1 MTPQTAY
8 VADSTLGLSP
18 QEAAEQG
25 IHTVP
30 QQVVVDG
37 RSYRDHVEMTPEQMA
52 EAQKAGKK
60 ISTSQVSPP
69 ELEALYER
77 LLHTY
82 ERVVS
87 VHVSGKL
94 SGTMQTAQTLAQ
106 KFGGRIRVLDSQSLN
121 GGLQF
126 VLDEA
131 RHKLEAGVSWERL
144 EEAVAPLRA
153 RMRGYVLP
161 ATLDYLRRGGRI
173 SGLQHFFGSLL
184 KILPLL
190 EIKDGAVDP
199 VERARGWNSGLR
211 ALAERFHRQF
221 PEGARVHLAHA
232 YDQGALEEL
241 RSHMKKEGVVI
252 EGIRQAGAAVM
263 AHTGPG
269 TVAVFAAPLK

>member
-1 MTPQTAY
+1 MSPRTAF

-18 QEAAEQG
+18 QQALERD

-30 QQVVVDG
+30 QQVVVG
-37 RSYRDHVEMTPEQMA
+37 KGYRDYLEMSPEA
-52 EAQKAGKK
+52 LALAQKAGQKV
-60 ISTSQVSPP
+60 STSQVNPSD
-69 ELEALYER
+69 LEALYEK
-77 LLHTY
+77 LLHSY
-82 ERVVS
+82 ERIVS

-94 SGTMQTAQTLAQ
+94 SGTVQTAERIARQ
-106 KFGGRIRVLDSQSLN
+106 FGDKIRVLDSKSLN

-131 RHKLEAGVSWERL
+131 RARLAGGVAWEQLEAAIV
-144 EEAVAPLRA
+144 PLRQQV
-153 RMRGYVLP
+153 RGYVLP

-184 KILPLL
+184 KLLPIL
-190 EIKDGAVDP
+190 EIKDGGVTP
-199 VERARGWNSGLR
+199 VERVRGWNSGLR
-211 ALAERFHRQF
+211 AMTERFHQQF
-221 PEGARVHLAHA
+221 PAGARVYLAHA
-232 YDQGALEEL
+232 HDLVALKEL
-241 RSHMKKEGVVI
+241 EAHMKKEAVVL